1 MLTNLTIKLKDNLAI
16 PVIGFGTWQLKGE
29 ECRRT
34 VSDALAI
41 GYRHIDT
48 ADRYG
53 NHHEVAAAIKDS
65 GVDRS
70 ELFITTKIWLD
81 SLHHQDVLA
90 DVDRF
95 LNELEL
101 EYIDLLLIHW
111 PNKDVAIAETLG
123 AIEECRKVGKVKAIG
138 VSNFTTHHL
147 EEALATGIE
156 IVNNQ
161 VELHPSFN
169 QKELRQY
176 CDQKNISVT
185 AYSPLR
191 AGDMDLPIV
200 RSLSLKY
207 GHSPAQIILNWI
219 VSRNMIVIPQSTDKE
234 RMKENL
240 SVTEFVIDEA
250 DLALLDSVP
259 QGERFNDPEFGE
271 FDRWEALYH
280 ATTRKQSNKLI

>member
-1 MLTNLTIKLKDNLAI
+1 MTPVKKLKDNLTI
-16 PVIGFGTWQLKGE
+16 PVIGFGTWKLKGE
-29 ECRRT
+29 EGRKA
-34 VSDALAI
+34 VADALSV

-53 NHHEVAAAIKDS
+53 NHAEVGQAIRDS

-95 LNELEL
+95 LFELGL
-101 EYIDLLLIHW
+101 DYIDLLLIHW
-111 PNKDVAIAETLG
+111 PNREVSIAETLG
-123 AIEECRKVGKVKAIG
+123 AMKECKKAGKVRAIG
-138 VSNFTTHHL
+138 VSNFTPNHL

-207 GHSPAQIILNWI
+207 GHSSAQIILNWI
-219 VSRNMIVIPQSTDKE
+219 VSRNMIVIPQSTDIE
-234 RMKENL
+234 RMKDNL
-240 SVTEFVIDEA
+240 SATEFVIDEA
-250 DLALLDSVP
+250 DLVLLDSVP

-271 FDRWEALYH
+271 FDR
-280 ATTRKQSNKLI
+280 